1 MLKQHC
7 FITTCLVLSMVY
19 AQLVVAATQLSD
31 GELANVSGGGS
42 SPPLNTANLFQEQQQ
57 PNQNGTIS
65 SVGNQSQSFDGLDTS
80 PVVFAILQSQIVL
93 DRPRILTLTGS
104 AQHGLYALNLENQLS
119 SDVIAATNVMG
130 GGFLFPKDVT
140 PVLLLSQTSQ
150 MSQLYRYQ
158 GRLDSALA
166 GNHHE
171 TESHTVIS
179 TADFRQNVH
188 SMVDQHDISETHRYS
203 ASTWDVEVGKVP
215 RQEIQ
220 LPDIN
225 GLPRVN
231 RTSTNIVPGFD
242 LGGTV
247 TIKGTQYG
255 AKAKYNGTTLYGPQA
270 SIDAVLLQ
278 QQDLLIEATLKLPEL
293 DFGEITG
300 CLGRCEPE
308 DYRTLWD
315 AGSIGGTNIFSVL
328 KAVDDQFA
336 PSDPIAFSDDGII
349 LKGMGSLLEDELN
362 LNAGFVLTGE
372 GRLALSEPA
381 SVSIGGEISFKSTLD
396 THFWI
401 DPTIINKTVE
411 VLTWGLA
418 KDVFDKWEQDTEYA
432 LIDVSIPFTLVDV
445 EIPPFELEYK
455 GTVIAQLG
463 PGEVSADE
471 LETVSVDTHFE
482 DNTRIERS
490 STEAFTQRSS
500 SETCEHSSFTGGRMT
515 GAEAELLAMSEGTL
529 LVNNG
534 NYISFSSQAQ
544 QGMRVMH
551 GVNAVSS
558 IAANSLNLGQTPALV
573 RGTSG
578 RPQMSLQQ
586 HNQFTQQR

>member
-1 MLKQHC
+1 MKRNRL
-7 FITTCLVLSMVY
+7 ITICLVLSMMC
-19 AQLVVAATQLSD
+19 AQPAMAATPLSD
-31 GELANVSGGGS
+31 IELADVSGGGS
-42 SPPLNTANLFQEQQQ
+42 SPPLNTANLSQEQQQ
-57 PNQNGTIS
+57 PNHNGATP
-65 SVGNQSQSFDGLDTS
+65 SVGHQEQGYEGLDTS

-93 DRPRILTLTGS
+93 DRPRMLSLTGS
-104 AQHGLYALNLENQLS
+104 AQQRLYALNLENQLS
-119 SDVIAATNVMG
+119 GDVIAATNVLG
-130 GGFLFPKDVT
+130 GDFLFPKDVT
-140 PVLLLSQTSQ
+140 PVLLLSQISQ

-171 TESHTVIS
+171 TKSHTVIS

-188 SMVDQHDISETHRYS
+188 SLVDQHDISETHHYS
-203 ASTWDVEVGKVP
+203 ASTWDVEVAKVP
-215 RQEIQ
+215 RQDIQ

-225 GLPRVN
+225 ALPRIN

-255 AKAKYNGTTLYGPQA
+255 AKAKYNGTTLYGPAA

-315 AGSIGGTNIFSVL
+315 VGSIGGTNIFSVL

-336 PSDPIAFSDDGII
+336 PSDLIAFSDDGII
-349 LKGMGSLLEDELN
+349 IKGMGSLLEDELN
-362 LNAGFVLTGE
+362 LNAGFVLAGK

-381 SVSIGGEISFKSTLD
+381 SVTVGGEVSFKSTLD

-401 DPTIINKTVE
+401 DPTIINKTIE

-418 KDVFDKWEQDTEYA
+418 KNVFDKWEQNTEYD
-432 LIDVSIPFTLVDV
+432 LIDVSIPFAIVDV
-445 EIPPFELEYK
+445 EIPPFELEYE

-463 PGEVSADE
+463 PGQVSADS
-471 LETVSVDTHFE
+471 LDFVSVDTEFK
-482 DNTRIERS
+482 DNTHIERS
-490 STEAFTQRSS
+490 STETFAQRSF
-500 SETCEHSSFTGGRMT
+500 SETYEHSSFTGGRMT

-529 LVNNG
+529 SVNNG
-534 NYISFSSQAQ
+534 SYIAFSSQAQ

-558 IAANSLNLGQTPALV
+558 IAANSLNLGQTPVLM
-573 RGTSG
+573 RGAGG